1 MSRYDEIWGFAEDHH
16 GIITSEQAREIGF
29 TAAKLVSLALHGTLI
44 HLGHGVYQVNH
55 HVPGLND
62 HYAVAVALAGK
73 GAFLRGSSDLE
84 MLGLMPAMPSVVH
97 LGSVNRVRRRLP
109 EYCRL
114 KDRQRCS
121 PVPFEQI
128 PCQPVA
134 EAIFTA
140 YDEGMADAYRIEE
153 AIRAAAVENLVS
165 DAQRRDLERGMAR

>member
-16 GIITSEQAREIGF
+16 GIITSAQAREIGF
-29 TAAKLVSLALHGTLI
+29 PATKLVSLALHGTLI

-55 HVPGLND
+55 HVPDVND

-73 GAFLRGSSDLE
+73 GAFLRGSSVLE
-84 MLGLMPAMPSVVH
+84 MLGLMPATPSVVY

-121 PVPFEQI
+121 PVLLARI
-128 PCQPVA
+128 PCEPVA
-134 EAIFTA
+134 EALSTA
-140 YDEGMADAYRIEE
+140 YREGMVDAYRIEE
-153 AIRAAAVENLVS
+153 AIRNASLANLVS
-165 DAQRRDLERGMAR
+165 DRQREGLERNMAQ